1 MSKGIN
7 GSPKTTTLKK
17 KEWTKGTPSKPG
29 VGIEF
34 TLKKNT
40 IQAIKNQKLKKTKT
54 QWPKHFIT
62 VHKH

>member
-34 TLKKNT
+34 TLKKYYSG
-40 IQAIKNQKLKKTKT
+40 NQKSKVEEDKNAMAKT
-54 QWPKHFIT
+54 FYNSS
-62 VHKH
+62 

>member
-17 KEWTKGTPSKPG
+17 KEWTKGTPPKPG

-34 TLKKNT
+34 TLKKK
-40 IQAIKNQKLKKTKT
+40 ILFRQSKIKS
-54 QWPKHFIT
+54 
-62 VHKH
+62 